1 MPQSLSRVYVHVVF
15 STKYR
20 ASYISEA
27 IAPELFSFIAGVCNN
42 LECNPVA
49 VGGYLN
55 HVHILCLL
63 SRKVAQMDLVSKV
76 KSNSSRWAK
85 ARFPELHDIF
95 DWQDGY
101 GIFSVSKSNV
111 YAVTKYINT
120 QVEHHSNMIFEDEF
134 LCLLKK
140 HNIDYDERYI
150 WD

>member
-1 MPQSLSRVYVHVVF
+1 MHIVF
-15 STKYR
+15 STKNR
-20 ASYISEA
+20 AEYIPET
-27 IAPELFSFIAGVCNN
+27 IAPELFSFMAGVCNN

-76 KSNSSRWAK
+76 KSNSSRWVKAK
-85 ARFPELHDIF
+85 YPELQALF

-101 GIFSVSKSNV
+101 GIFSVSKSKVN
-111 YAVTKYINT
+111 AVTKYINT
-120 QVEHHSNMIFEDEF
+120 QAEHHSKMVFEDEF
-134 LCLLKK
+134 LGLLKK
-140 HNIDYDERYI
+140 HNVDYNERYL